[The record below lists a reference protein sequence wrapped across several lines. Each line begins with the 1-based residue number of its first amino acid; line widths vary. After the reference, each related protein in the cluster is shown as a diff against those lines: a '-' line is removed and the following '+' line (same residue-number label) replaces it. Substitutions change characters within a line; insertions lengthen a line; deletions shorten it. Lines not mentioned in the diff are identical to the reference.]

1 MKVTKK
7 INFGEYIVVAIYDEI
22 DGSLEVNVLDEL
34 GDIIEGLSITNDE
47 DEDEEDNDTFNPSL
61 N

>member
-1 MKVTKK
+1 MKVTRK
-7 INFGEYIVVAIYDEI
+7 INFGEYVVVAIYDEI

-34 GDIIEGLSITNDE
+34 GDVIEGLIITNDE
-47 DEDEEDNDTFNPSL
+47 DEDEEENDTFNPSL

>member
-7 INFGEYIVVAIYDEI
+7 LNFGEYVVIATYDDI

-34 GDIIEGLSITNDE
+34 GDVIEGLTITNDE
-47 DEDEEDNDTFNPSL
+47 DEDEENDTFNPSL

>member
-7 INFGEYIVVAIYDEI
+7 INFGEYIVVAIYNEI
-22 DGSLEVNVLDEL
+22 DGSIEVNVLDEL
-34 GDIIEGLSITNDE
+34 GDVIEGLTITNDE
-47 DEDEEDNDTFNPSL
+47 DEDEEENDTFNPSL

>member
-7 INFGEYIVVAIYDEI
+7 LNFGEYVVIATYNDE
-22 DGSLEVNVLDEL
+22 DGSLDVYILDEL
-34 GDIIEGLSITNDE
+34 GDVIEGINITNDE
-47 DEDEEDNDTFNPSL
+47 DENDTFNPSL